1 MEEQLNDISRKMDK
15 LDTLFTSA
23 MNKVNE
29 RDDTIKQKDARI
41 TELTDKLTLVS
52 KEKDDALWAKID
64 LMKQITAEREQL
76 HSQVTGIQQ
85 EMLKKD
91 QKLKKLKEKSR
102 AAQDGLIGSSFEQ
115 DRLKKQVEEK
125 DKSLQEIEEKIAS
138 VASGSTGILYDVKS
152 SIEYLMLRI
161 KEANRSLRIVAPT
174 IDFMKETG
182 LFDAINELPD
192 SCVVNIATAL
202 DLAEHSSIIESWKN
216 RGWYVNNYQD
226 KNFLMASSNGS
237 NVSIAFITQGMVSG
251 FYSNIADL
259 VTIFK
264 QALMHPF
271 IKGQKL

>member
-1 MEEQLNDISRKMDK
+1 MEEQLNDISRKIDK
-15 LDTLFTSA
+15 MDTLFTSTL
-23 MNKVNE
+23 NKVNE
-29 RDDTIKQKDARI
+29 RDETIKQKDVRI

-76 HSQVTGIQQ
+76 HSQMGNLQQ
-85 EMLKKD
+85 DLLKKD

-115 DRLKKQVEEK
+115 DRLKKEVEEK

-138 VASGSTGILYDVKS
+138 VATGSTGILYDVRS
-152 SIEYLMLRI
+152 SIEYIMERI
-161 KEANRSLRIVAPT
+161 KEANRSLRIVVPT
-174 IDFMKETG
+174 IQFMEETG
-182 LFDAINELPD
+182 LLAAVNELPE
-192 SCVVNIATAL
+192 SCVVNIATSL
-202 DLAEHSSIIESWKN
+202 DIAEHSPIIESWKN